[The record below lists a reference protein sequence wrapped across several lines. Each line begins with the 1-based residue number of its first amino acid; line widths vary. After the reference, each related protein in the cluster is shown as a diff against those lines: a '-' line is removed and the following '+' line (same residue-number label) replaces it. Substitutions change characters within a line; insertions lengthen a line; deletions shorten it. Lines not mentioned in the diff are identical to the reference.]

1 AACIGNQFDLKTLAL
16 IGEQPPAKTAADL
29 WDAIE
34 EGLIV
39 PIDADYKLLQG
50 SDTQVADT
58 LIAANITIS
67 YTFLHDRVQQAAYLL
82 IPEAERPPLHLT
94 IGRLML
100 AHIPPD
106 RHDEHVFDI
115 VNQLNI
121 GAALLS
127 DPAERSQLARLNLI
141 AGRKAKASTAY
152 ASAVAYLAV
161 GMELLA
167 EDSWQSASD
176 LTIALHKERSECE
189 YLVGHLD
196 TAEAVFDTIL
206 AHARSKD
213 EKAGVYLTR
222 MVLYTNLGR
231 YAEGVAVGLEGL
243 TLFDI
248 RFPASAEE
256 LQAAVGA
263 ALMGSFAN
271 RGGRQI
277 SDLMDAPL
285 LNDPEKQTAMRLLIG
300 LTPLAYN
307 TDPTPFARIIL
318 EMVNISLKYGNSDLS
333 AYAYSVYGFI
343 LIMAM
348 GDYES
353 AHAFGRLALALNDRF
368 DNRDLKGKIF
378 VTFGAFTAPWQE
390 HIKSSIAF
398 LKQAYL
404 DSLESGDLIYAGFAC
419 WGLMRHLLSEG
430 NALDSVLDE
439 VKKYQTFAQYTKN
452 DAVTAALTV
461 IRQVILNLRGHT
473 NGKASLSDGVF

>member
-1 AACIGNQFDLKTLAL
+1 
-16 IGEQPPAKTAADL
+16 
-29 WDAIE
+29 
-34 EGLIV
+34 
-39 PIDADYKLLQG
+39 
-50 SDTQVADT
+50 
-58 LIAANITIS
+58 
-67 YTFLHDRVQQAAYLL
+67 
-82 IPEAERPPLHLT
+82 
-94 IGRLML
+94 
-100 AHIPPD
+100 
-106 RHDEHVFDI
+106 
-115 VNQLNI
+115 
-121 GAALLS
+121 
-127 DPAERSQLARLNLI
+127 
-141 AGRKAKASTAY
+141 
-152 ASAVAYLAV
+152 
-161 GMELLA
+161 
-167 EDSWQSASD
+167 
-176 LTIALHKERSECE
+176 
-189 YLVGHLD
+189 
-196 TAEAVFDTIL
+196 TIL

-248 RFPASAEE
+248 RCPASAEE

-300 LTPLAYN
+300 LTPMAYN
-307 TDPTPFARIIL
+307 TDPTLFARIIL

-378 VTFGAFTAPWQE
+378 VTFGAFTAPWRE

-473 NGKASLSDGVF
+473 NGKASLSDGVFDEVQFLADMGQNNFFSVINMHAIYKLQVSFLREQYHDALQAATEAESMIAVSVGQHIVTEMTFYQSLTLAALYSTADPDERLRYWEKLTSNREQLKKWVDNCPENFQY